1 MEMKIMMMQPR
12 CTAPLQ
18 PEDSGPGTGS
28 LTLHLHLYED
38 DIYDDDD
45 ASVIIISSTKDPCR
59 TDYPRIFQTKKFS
72 PDVSPNQEIYT
83 G

>member
-1 MEMKIMMMQPR
+1 MEMKIMMMRPR

-28 LTLHLHLYED
+28 MTLHLHLYED
-38 DIYDDDD
+38 DIYID
-45 ASVIIISSTKDPCR
+45 ASVIIISTTKDPCR
-59 TDYPRIFQTKKFS
+59 TDYPRIFQTKIFS

>member
-28 LTLHLHLYED
+28 MTLHLHLYED
-38 DIYDDDD
+38 DIYID
-45 ASVIIISSTKDPCR
+45 ASVIIISTTKDPCR
-59 TDYPRIFQTKKFS
+59 TDYPRIFQTKIFS